1 MKKYF
6 NKAAAALLA
15 LTMAGTALTPV
26 MAATTYKDVPEN
38 AWYAQSV
45 AYVTENGIMQG
56 VSDNEFAPDIKLT
69 RGMLVTILYRL
80 EGEPDV
86 SAVKAFS
93 DVPSDAY
100 YADAVAWASE
110 NGITDGTGEGKF
122 SPDNNITREQLAKL
136 LLGYCTY
143 KGKGPA
149 GAWAMSLDYTDF
161 TDVSDWAL
169 EGVMFSTMK
178 GLMQGRD
185 GNRFD
190 PKGET
195 SRAEIAAVIERMGAE
210 EADADTDAEFEIQ
223 PIVGEPT
230 DYSDKDNWLAIPEIT
245 HDVDTVYLYPTTFLD
260 DSEGAELICDVNNEM
275 MRTGAQNMY
284 KSQATVYEEST
295 NVFAPYYRQ
304 SNVMIVGQLRGDDV
318 TDIQMREPRT
328 DVYAALD
335 YYFENYNNG
344 RPFILAGHSQGST
357 MTMLVLGEYMQ
368 AHPEYYERMI
378 AAYPIGFSIT
388 QEWLDE
394 HPYAK
399 FAEGAD
405 DTGVIVSWNTEG
417 PGNKGQSS
425 LVIEPG
431 AISINPL
438 NWKRDDTYAG
448 VDENLGSLVQNE
460 ETGEYELADGIADA
474 QIDTE
479 RGVVVCTTND
489 SFIPM
494 EDIFGPQSLHGG
506 DYTLYYGNIQKNV
519 ADRIAAYF
527 ESK

>member
-6 NKAAAALLA
+6 SKATAALLA
-15 LTMAGTALTPV
+15 LSMAGTAASPV
-26 MAATTYKDVPEN
+26 MAGTSYTDVAAD

-45 AYVTENGIMQG
+45 SYVTENGIMNG
-56 VSDNEFAPDIKLT
+56 VTDDKFEPDTKLT
-69 RGMLVTILYRL
+69 RGMIVTILYRL

-86 SAVKAFS
+86 SAVQAFS
-93 DVPSDAY
+93 DVAADAY
-100 YADAVAWASE
+100 YASAVAWASE
-110 NGITDGTGEGKF
+110 NDISDGTDDGNF
-122 SPDNNITREQLAKL
+122 SPDNNVTREQLAKI
-136 LLGYCTY
+136 LLGYYNY
-143 KGKGPA
+143 KGDGPV
-149 GAWAMSLDYTDF
+149 GAWAISLDYTDLS
-161 TDVSDWAL
+161 DVSDWATD
-169 EGVMFSTMK
+169 GIMFCTMN
-178 GLMQGRD
+178 GLMQGKD
-185 GNRFD
+185 DNRFD

-195 SRAEIAAVIERMGAE
+195 TRAEIAAVIERMVA
-210 EADADTDAEFEIQ
+210 ADADTDTKFEIR
-223 PIVGEPT
+223 PLVGEPS
-230 DYSDKDNWLAIPEIT
+230 DYSDANNWLAIPEIT
-245 HDVDTVYLYPTTFLD
+245 HDVDTIYLYPTTFLD
-260 DSEGAELICDVNNEM
+260 DSEGAELICDVDNEM
-275 MRTGAQNMY
+275 MRTGALNMY
-284 KSQATVYEEST
+284 ESQATVYEEST

-318 TDIQMREPRT
+318 TDIQMKEPRT

-344 RPFILAGHSQGST
+344 RSFILAGHSQGST

-368 AHPEYYERMI
+368 AHPEYYERMV

-388 QEWLDE
+388 QEWLNE

-417 PGNKGQSS
+417 PGNKYQSS
-425 LVIEPG
+425 RVIEPG

-438 NWKRDDTYAG
+438 NWKSDDKYAG
-448 VDENLGSLVQNE
+448 IEENLGSLVKNE

-474 QIDTE
+474 QIDIE
-479 RGVVVCTTND
+479 RGVVVCTTD
-489 SFIPM
+489 ESFIPM

-527 ESK
+527 EKK

>member
-6 NKAAAALLA
+6 SKAAAAMLA
-15 LTMAGTALTPV
+15 LTMASAAVTPV
-26 MAATTYKDVPEN
+26 MAAIAYKDVPEN
-38 AWYAQSV
+38 VWYAESV
-45 AYVTENGIMQG
+45 AYVTENGIMKG
-56 VSDNEFAPDIKLT
+56 VSDNEFAPETKLT
-69 RGMLVTILYRL
+69 RGMIVAILYRL

-86 SAVKAFS
+86 SAVKAFN
-93 DVPSDAY
+93 DVPADAY

-110 NGITDGTGEGKF
+110 NGIVYGTGDGKF
-122 SPDNNITREQLAKL
+122 SPDNNVTREQLAKI
-136 LLGYCTY
+136 LLGYYTY
-143 KGKGPA
+143 KGNGPVDD
-149 GAWAMSLDYTDF
+149 WAIRLDYTDLPEA
-161 TDVSDWAL
+161 SDWAT
-169 EGVMFSTMK
+169 EGIMFCTMK
-178 GLMQGRD
+178 GLMQGKD
-185 GNRFD
+185 GNSFD

-195 SRAEIAAVIERMGAE
+195 TRAEIAAVIERMAGDKAS
-210 EADADTDAEFEIQ
+210 DTEFEIQ
-223 PIVGEPT
+223 PLVGEPT

-260 DSEGAELICDVNNEM
+260 DSEGAELICDVDNEM
-275 MRTGAQNMY
+275 MRTGARNMY
-284 KSQATVYEEST
+284 ESQATVYEEST

-318 TDIQMREPRT
+318 TDIQMKEPRT

-368 AHPEYYERMI
+368 AHPEYYERMV

-394 HPYAK
+394 HPYTK

-438 NWKRDDTYAG
+438 NWKRDDTYAT
-448 VDENLGSLVQNE
+448 VEENLGSLVKNE
-460 ETGEYELADGIADA
+460 ETGEYELAEGIADA

-519 ADRIAAYF
+519 ADRIAAYL
-527 ESK
+527 ENK